1 MTHRVVIT
9 GGASG
14 IGRRLAERFAA
25 RGASLRRWVTAD
37 DLADMA
43 LFLASPAAS
52 KVTGQIL
59 AVDGHTESMV

>member
-1 MTHRVVIT
+1 MNQRVLVT

-25 RGASLRRWVTAD
+25 RATGLRTWVGAD
-37 DLADMA
+37 DMA
-43 LFLASPAAS
+43 LFLASPAAG
-52 KVTGQIL
+52 KVTGQFL